1 MKRWLLVVALYA
13 IAIPLWAIVSGQS
26 LTNKLKDLCAELR
39 MTCQQRSKAQRSFDE
54 DYERQHQKMLD
65 VINKS
70 NDLSIL
76 LYTQEQ
82 NMTFDLTSALKKVS
96 SEYKDFSKDRRPY
109 DHIVN
114 ELSIEID
121 RYGRL
126 IEALRRLPPMLEEI
140 EEEILPDSLLYH
152 NDTLDLQ
159 VSNNAST
166 LENEVIECA
175 FHHDT
180 HEAPLMLDEGGQF
193 YRDSCIQYASEILK
207 MYADNRATV
216 IADSSVNIAVKQYV
230 LVPERIGYV
239 DRSKEVIY
247 EALNAAGIT
256 IPFPQC
262 DVHLIKDDTEG
273 NQKL

>member
-1 MKRWLLVVALYA
+1 MKKKRWALIVALFA
-13 IAIPLWAIVSGQS
+13 IALFAIVSGQT
-26 LTNKLKDLCAELR
+26 LTNKLKDLCTELR
-39 MTCQQRSKAQRSFDE
+39 MTTQQRSKAQQRFDE

-82 NMTFDLTSALKKVS
+82 NMTFDLTYALKKVS

-114 ELSIEID
+114 ELNIEID

-126 IEALRRLPPMLEEI
+126 IEALRRLPPMMEEI
-140 EEEILPDSLLYH
+140 EEEIVPDSLLYH

-166 LENEVIECA
+166 A
-175 FHHDT
+175 GRF
-180 HEAPLMLDEGGQF
+180 GRYG
-193 YRDSCIQYASEILK
+193 
-207 MYADNRATV
+207 
-216 IADSSVNIAVKQYV
+216 
-230 LVPERIGYV
+230 LVCRGVQLPV
-239 DRSKEVIY
+239 D
-247 EALNAAGIT
+247 G
-256 IPFPQC
+256 
-262 DVHLIKDDTEG
+262 
-273 NQKL
+273 